1 MLIKYSKKEKKVK
14 KVKKVKKEKKNIRK
28 KKLILLEKIS
38 ICGKI
43 IT

>member
-14 KVKKVKKEKKNIRK
+14 KVKKEKKNIRK
-28 KKLILLEKIS
+28 KKIILLEKIS